1 MSHRTKTICL
11 LSIALLMSSCSTS
24 LNAPNKIEAL
34 IREYEK
40 GLPNIS
46 IREEIGEIWARGLYY
61 VKLDNDSTLYL
72 FHKEKEKELKKE
84 NHQSSSTILH
94 EETEE
99 TGDKKTIALEKGIA
113 FMWKYDLLE
122 FRKNDDLCLM
132 KFIVKDL
139 WKRDEFGFRIKY
151 VYRLYQTEQEEIIE
165 ALAEQGFQSI
175 KPTWYLL
182 IKPMPDHQEI
192 EKRLFGLK
200 LDI

>member
-1 MSHRTKTICL
+1 MERFLKCL
-11 LSIALLMSSCSTS
+11 FLVSFVITSCCTTS
-24 LNAPNKIEAL
+24 LSAPDKIEAL
-34 IREYEK
+34 ICEHEN

-61 VKLDNDSTLYL
+61 VKLDNDPTLYL

-99 TGDKKTIALEKGIA
+99 TGDKKTIALEKGIE
-113 FMWKYDLLE
+113 FMRKYDLLE

-132 KFIVKDL
+132 KFIVKDRK
-139 WKRDEFGFRIKY
+139 KRDEFGFRVKY
-151 VYRLYQTEQEEIIE
+151 VYRLYQTEQEELIE
-165 ALAEQGFQSI
+165 VLAEQGFQPI

-182 IKPMPDHQEI
+182 IKEMPDHQEI
-192 EKRLFGLK
+192 EKLLFGSSLSM
-200 LDI
+200 